1 MNGCVALHFILS
13 RDVPILKSFS
23 AGRPK
28 IFVCCSGGCSVAVVA
43 ELSWP
48 IVGCQNGR
56 RKQRIAYRTFLF
68 QYQYQRQTIEVTTW
82 PSIYSQF
89 KGHTQ
94 RFLHPIKRHFA
105 ASDKIG
111 RRGSLHEFVSTVLC
125 MILWVRQ
132 SLEFTLQFS
141 SSHLIE
147 CPSRVFVWMLESINI
162 MEQIEEDNYL
172 LTVQ

>member
-1 MNGCVALHFILS
+1 MAYCRLPKRKEKTKNRLS
-13 RDVPILKSFS
+13 NFSFPISISKANHRSKDLAKHIQSVQRS
-23 AGRPK
+23 HTT
-28 IFVCCSGGCSVAVVA
+28 IF
-43 ELSWP
+43 L
-48 IVGCQNGR
+48 R
-56 RKQRIAYRTFLF
+56 
-68 QYQYQRQTIEVTTW
+68 
-82 PSIYSQF
+82 
-89 KGHTQ
+89 
-94 RFLHPIKRHFA
+94 PIKRYLA
-105 ASDKIG
+105 ASDEIA